1 MKVQLDNI
9 LMSSMLMWMDHV
21 ILKKGEAYKN
31 FSSQFYPV
39 TNIYNGFYTYGLP
52 FKQVVCD
59 SSISGANILSG
70 VYVNNNF
77 KTIGQNNLT
86 GISPQNGQ
94 VYFTSGQGVS
104 TISGNYAVKDFN
116 LYLTN
121 QPEEEILFESQ
132 YQARPKTT
140 QTPTGLAIEAITY
153 PCVFLKNNG
162 GINQP
167 FAFGGQD
174 NTQISVRAVVMADN
188 MFNLDA
194 LCSILKDTARDYVP
208 LINSPFNNFGGLN
221 SGHYNYDS
229 LTQNIDVGVNG
240 FYISEVNVSKIFA
253 NLNAKNNQ
261 VFPAFIDFT
270 LNNIRYPRG

>member
-39 TNIYNGFYTYGLP
+39 SNIYNGFYTYGLP

-94 VYFTSGQGVS
+94 VYFTSGQG
-104 TISGNYAVKDFN
+104 TNNISGNYAVKDFN

-153 PCVFLKNNG
+153 PCIFLKNNG
-162 GINQP
+162 GIKIADDNAINRIENGGQLP
-167 FAFGGQD
+167 QAQRIITQDDTSFAQYIKAGAGMGFGSELGHAAGDMLLDLFGG
-174 NTQISVRAVVMADN
+174 
-188 MFNLDA
+188 
-194 LCSILKDTARDYVP
+194 
-208 LINSPFNNFGGLN
+208 
-221 SGHYNYDS
+221 
-229 LTQNIDVGVNG
+229 
-240 FYISEVNVSKIFA
+240 E
-253 NLNAKNNQ
+253 
-261 VFPAFIDFT
+261 
-270 LNNIRYPRG
+270 